1 MYEANDGEY
10 VKLFRKIINWRWFT
24 DVNTCHLFIVCVL
37 KANWKA
43 GYWKGQPYDRGQF
56 YTSLESLSE
65 ISGLS
70 VQEVR
75 TSLKKLKSTND
86 LTEISTNKNRLI
98 TVVNYDLYQS
108 KQQGFQQT
116 SNKQATN
123 EQQTSN
129 NSIRIYKNN
138 KNNKNIDLDL
148 DLDRETASPR
158 DDYSLSKPS
167 LEDIDNY
174 AKARQSVV
182 DPKRF
187 FDYYNNQGWTIKG
200 EPISNWRAVF
210 QSWEKKE
217 KKKTAESKP
226 VVILFEDRNNP
237 PYYGFPAE
245 WFDGASIVPERVRS
259 GAYRYSEYDVQ
270 QLSAEEMVKTFNDVK
285 EEDER
290 QRKIYEYY
298 ERQRSDSGSDLSE

>member
-1 MYEANDGEY
+1 M
-10 VKLFRKIINWRWFT
+10 
-24 DVNTCHLFIVCVL
+24 
-37 KANWKA
+37 ANWKDA
-43 GYWKGQPYDRGQF
+43 RWRGIEVKRGQF
-56 YTSLESLSE
+56 VTSIGKLAKE
-65 ISGLS
+65 SGLT
-70 VQEVR
+70 VQQTR
-75 TSLKKLKSTND
+75 TALNHL
-86 LTEISTNKNRLI
+86 ISTHELTHSTTRKFSII
-98 TVVNYDLYQS
+98 TVVSYDLYQGN
-108 KQQGFQQT
+108 QH
-116 SNKQATN
+116 N
-123 EQQTSN
+123 EQQTTNTLLTHCQQQYKN
-129 NSIRIYKNN
+129 NKNN

-245 WFDGASIVPERVRS
+245 WFDGDSIVPERVRR

-270 QLSAEEMVKTFNDVK
+270 QLSAEEMIKTFNDVK

-298 ERQRSDSGSDLSE
+298 ERQRSDSSSDLFERE